1 MPQPIRNTI
10 IATLLAITLAGCNDH
25 AAQMQSQLNTIRLL
39 VKESA
44 VLATQAACAPA
55 STKNDIIHA
64 SVTLLR
70 RAMGGKEMAA
80 IHKMMGAMPEMSS
93 DSADAAKQMAM
104 QDQHQDAMEG
114 SHIAIHDAGEATF
127 AFLDALGQRSAPSC
141 QDVQPAQLAATAAL
155 LRETDDFPLQQA
167 EKQLQQRQNALS
179 TTSPKSVTILAKALA
194 NI

>member
-80 IHKMMGAMPEMSS
+80 IHKMMGAMPDMDNNSMHNKKMTPAPSS
-93 DSADAAKQMAM
+93 NGM
-104 QDQHQDAMEG
+104 DQ
-114 SHIAIHDAGEATF
+114 SHIAIHDAGEAVF
-127 AFLDALGQRSAPSC
+127 ALLDSYGSSHAPTC
-141 QDVQPAQLAATAAL
+141 QQVQPAQLAATAAL
-155 LRETDDFPLQQA
+155 LRETDGLPLQQA
-167 EKQLQQRQNALS
+167 ETQLNQTQHKLPANSPESVHQLAS
-179 TTSPKSVTILAKALA
+179 TLAA
-194 NI
+194 I